1 MVKWEPEPAKEQ
13 KREGRGPRPAPA
25 GRGDAR
31 AQPAR
36 TRVCARGPRIRG
48 GQGVEKA
55 MWEMLKKTEKPIL
68 LYGMGDGAEKI
79 LAELNRREI
88 PAAGVFASEGF
99 TRGQEFA
106 GFPVMDYRA
115 AEEKY
120 GEMVVL
126 VCFGTHRPE
135 VMAQIERLAAR
146 QELYAPDVPV
156 AGETLFTRE
165 YAAAHRA
172 ELEKVYDLLA
182 DERSRKVLENVTAYK
197 LSGRIDRLRACETD
211 PAEAWE
217 NLLRPGREEHY
228 LDLGAYTGDT
238 IAEFIR
244 YAGAWR
250 RITAL
255 EPDPVTFA
263 KLEKNT
269 AGLHDC
275 ILYRLGA
282 YSRYARLPF
291 AGGAGRGSHLA
302 ETGVMTELDSVD
314 NILCGQAVSLIKMD
328 VEGMESE
335 AIAGMA
341 KTLRR
346 HRPRLLI
353 SAYHRSEDLWRLPLE
368 ILEIR
373 PDYKVYLRHHP
384 CLPAWDVN
392 YYFV

>member
-1 MVKWEPEPAKEQ
+1 
-13 KREGRGPRPAPA
+13 
-25 GRGDAR
+25 
-31 AQPAR
+31 
-36 TRVCARGPRIRG
+36 
-48 GQGVEKA
+48 
-55 MWEMLKKTEKPIL
+55 MWEKLKKTKKPIL

-79 LAELNRREI
+79 GKELRRRDI
-88 PAAGVFASEGF
+88 PVAGIFASEGF
-99 TRGQEFA
+99 TRGQEFM
-106 GFPVMDYRA
+106 GYPVTDYRTA
-115 AEEKY
+115 RERY
-120 GEMVVL
+120 GPMVVL

-135 VMAQIERLAAR
+135 VMAQIERLAAE

-156 AGETLFTRE
+156 AGKTLFTRE
-165 YAAAHRA
+165 YAAAHRT
-172 ELEKVYDLLA
+172 ELEQVYRLLA
-182 DERSRKVLENVTAYK
+182 DEPSRKVLENVMAYK
-197 LSGRIDRLRACETD
+197 LSGRIDRLRACESD

-217 NLLRPGREEHY
+217 NILCPGCEEHY
-228 LDLGAYTGDT
+228 MDLGAYTGDT
-238 IAEFIR
+238 IEEFIR

-263 KLEKNT
+263 KLERNT

-282 YSRYARLPF
+282 YSRYAQLPF

-302 ETGVMTELDSVD
+302 AGGTMTDLDSVD

-328 VEGMESE
+328 VEGMEAE

-346 HRPRLLI
+346 HRPKLLI

-368 ILEIR
+368 ILAIQPE
-373 PDYKVYLRHHP
+373 YKVYLRHYP

>member
-1 MVKWEPEPAKEQ
+1 
-13 KREGRGPRPAPA
+13 
-25 GRGDAR
+25 
-31 AQPAR
+31 
-36 TRVCARGPRIRG
+36 
-48 GQGVEKA
+48 
-55 MWEMLKKTEKPIL
+55 MWEKLKTSKKPIL

-79 LAELNRREI
+79 LEELRRRDI
-88 PAAGVFASEGF
+88 AVAGVFASEGF

-106 GFPVMDYRA
+106 GFSVTDYRTA
-115 AEEKY
+115 KERY
-120 GEMVVL
+120 GQMVVL
-126 VCFGTHRPE
+126 LCFGTHRPE
-135 VMAQIERLAAR
+135 VMAQIERLAAE

-156 AGETLFTRE
+156 AGKTLFTRE

-172 ELEKVYDLLA
+172 ELEQVYRRLA
-182 DERSRKVLENVTAYK
+182 DEQSRKVLENVTAYK
-197 LSGRIDRLRACETD
+197 LSGRTELLRACETD
-211 PAEAWE
+211 PSEAWE
-217 NLLRPGREEHY
+217 NILRPGREEHY
-228 LDLGAYTGDT
+228 MDIGAYTGDT
-238 IAEFIR
+238 IVEFIR

-263 KLEKNT
+263 RLEKNT

-291 AGGAGRGSHLA
+291 AGGTGRGSHLA
-302 ETGVMTELDSVD
+302 GEGAMTELDSVD
-314 NILCGQAVSLIKMD
+314 NILCGQAVSLINMD
-328 VEGMESE
+328 TEGMESE

-346 HRPRLLI
+346 HRPKLLAA
-353 SAYHRSEDLWRLPLE
+353 AYHRSDDLWRLPLE
-368 ILEIR
+368 VLAIQPAYR
-373 PDYKVYLRHHP
+373 VYLRHYP

>member
-1 MVKWEPEPAKEQ
+1 
-13 KREGRGPRPAPA
+13 
-25 GRGDAR
+25 
-31 AQPAR
+31 
-36 TRVCARGPRIRG
+36 
-48 GQGVEKA
+48 
-55 MWEMLKKTEKPIL
+55 MWEKLKATGKPIL

-79 LAELNRREI
+79 AAELKKREI
-88 PAAGVFASEGF
+88 PIAGVFASEGF
-99 TRGQEFA
+99 TRGQEFM
-106 GFPVMDYRA
+106 GCPVTDYRTA
-115 AEEKY
+115 RERY

-135 VMAQIERLAAR
+135 VMAQIERLAAE

-156 AGETLFTRE
+156 AGKTLFTRE

-172 ELEKVYDLLA
+172 ELEKVYGLLA
-182 DERSRKVLENVTAYK
+182 DDHSRKVLRDVVEYK
-197 LSGRIDRLRACETD
+197 LTGDIKLLCGCESE
-211 PAEAWE
+211 PREAWE
-217 NLLRPGREEHY
+217 NILRPGKEEHY
-228 LDLGAYTGDT
+228 MDLGAYTGDT

-244 YAGAWR
+244 YAGEWR

-263 KLEKNT
+263 KLERNT

-302 ETGVMTELDSVD
+302 AGGAMTELDSVD
-314 NILCGQAVSLIKMD
+314 NILCGQTVSLINMD
-328 VEGMESE
+328 VEGMEAE

-346 HRPRLLI
+346 HRPKLLI
-353 SAYHRSEDLWRLPLE
+353 AGYHRSEDLWRLPLE
-368 ILEIR
+368 VLAIQPE
-373 PDYKVYLRHHP
+373 YKVYVRHYP

-392 YYFV
+392 FYFV

>member
-1 MVKWEPEPAKEQ
+1 
-13 KREGRGPRPAPA
+13 
-25 GRGDAR
+25 
-31 AQPAR
+31 
-36 TRVCARGPRIRG
+36 
-48 GQGVEKA
+48 
-55 MWEMLKKTEKPIL
+55 MWEKLERTQKPIL

-79 LAELNRREI
+79 LAEMGKRGI

-99 TRGQEFA
+99 TRGQEFM
-106 GFPVMDYRA
+106 GFPVTDYRTA
-115 AEEKY
+115 KERY

-135 VMAQIERLAAR
+135 VMAEIERLAGE

-156 AGETLFTRE
+156 AGEELFTRA
-165 YAAAHRA
+165 YAEAHRE
-172 ELEKVYDLLA
+172 ELERVYGLLA
-182 DERSRKVLENVTAYK
+182 DEQSRRVLRNVAEYK
-197 LSGRIDRLRACETD
+197 LTGRIELLRGCETD
-211 PAEAWE
+211 PAEVWE
-217 NLLRPGREEHY
+217 KILRPGREEHFM
-228 LDLGAYTGDT
+228 DLGAYTGDT

-269 AGLHDC
+269 AALHDC

-282 YSRYARLPF
+282 YSCYARLPF

-302 ETGVMTELDSVD
+302 EAGAMTELDSVD

-328 VEGMESE
+328 VEGMEAE
-335 AIAGMA
+335 AIAGME

-346 HRPRLLI
+346 WRPRLLV
-353 SAYHRSEDLWRLPLE
+353 SAYHRSEDLWRLPLAV
-368 ILEIR
+368 LALR

-392 YYFV
+392 YCFV